1 MRRRLV
7 ALVLVLL
14 VAVVA
19 MIMIEAD
26 PGYVLISYGLTTVE
40 SSLWVALLLLVA
52 AILLTYYLLRLL
64 RGLIRSGG
72 SLSRWWRDRREE
84 QARKLSLQGVLNY
97 LRGDW
102 KQSRRDLLQAVDS
115 SPQPAVNYLLA
126 AQASNRLGDP
136 QRAEQCYLDLET
148 HAAEPLALA
157 LSRAAE
163 CLGGGDYPRAVA
175 ELERVAELAAGNV
188 LWLTLVKDAY
198 FGAGRWAALAALL
211 PQLKKN
217 SVLAADAQRELALRV
232 RRELLREAGHN
243 GLAALESAWSTCP
256 EELRRDSAILACY
269 AAQLLA
275 NQAHEAAEKLLQ
287 KALNRE
293 WQPQLLRLFGLAQ
306 GRDPR
311 RQLEVAEGWLQQHPD
326 DAQFL
331 LCLGRLA
338 LRNELW
344 GKARSYFE
352 SSQRLQPS
360 AETCAELAR
369 LLFHLGEREDSA
381 RCYREGLLSVVTDLP
396 ALPMPGQ
403 KPGAGS

>member
-217 SVLAADAQRELALRV
+217 SILAADAQRELALRV

-403 KPGAGS
+403 KPGADS

>member
-115 SPQPAVNYLLA
+115 SPRPAVNYLLA

-217 SVLAADAQRELALRV
+217 SILAADAQRELALRV

-403 KPGAGS
+403 KPGADS

>member
-52 AILLTYYLLRLL
+52 AILLIYYLLRLL

-97 LRGDW
+97 LRGEW

-148 HAAEPLALA
+148 RAAEPLALA

-256 EELRRDSAILACY
+256 EDLRRDSAILACY

-352 SSQRLQPS
+352 SSQRLQPN

-369 LLFHLGEREDSA
+369 LLFHLGEREESA
-381 RCYREGLLSVVTDLP
+381 RCYREGLMSVATDLP

-403 KPGAGS
+403 KPGADS

>member
-188 LWLTLVKDAY
+188 LWLTLIKDAY
-198 FGAGRWAALAALL
+198 FGAARWAALAALL